1 MSSKLT
7 KLMFFLSSYFPL
19 FLILTFTKSNTWG
32 YWNLTP
38 LIIGLSALLWL
49 CGWFIWAKEK
59 SSEQIIIKKSKS
71 KDPEVVAYIISYL
84 LPMAGNKLSEF
95 DGVVTIIIFF
105 IVIMILNLNSNLVY
119 INPVLNAIGYHL
131 YEVELESGNEIML
144 ITKAER
150 LLVGQGIN
158 ARRVAE
164 SIYLGEGK

>member
-32 YWNLTP
+32 YWHLTP
-38 LIIGLSALLWL
+38 LIIGCSALLWL
-49 CGWFIWAKEK
+49 GGWFLWAKNR

-95 DGVVTIIIFF
+95 DGIITIIIFF

-119 INPVLNAIGYHL
+119 INPILNIIGYHL
-131 YEVELESGNEIML
+131 YEVELGSGNEIML
-144 ITKAER
+144 ISKSER
-150 LLVGQGIN
+150 LLIGQSIN
-158 ARRVAE
+158 VKRVSEA
-164 SIYLGEGK
+164 IYLGEDK